1 MMPFFHKLIFHK
13 LNSFTVFSVTD
24 ILQCKRA
31 TSLAHSLIVLVQF
44 LASAEIVSLGFLVIV
59 VFNWLMVFTFL
70 MWCAI
75 CCNVFCDI
83 FLAGFAE
90 TRKNRQNYLCALAR
104 CSHSWGDLQTSFSV
118 HASQWGNLLSRAYSA
133 HPQVFRSRGK
143 TFCMVMATEPMH
155 KMVVLKLKSRVIQVS
170 FHGSF
175 QNGMCRGWS
184 HKRDCLTAH
193 YDFCVSAQKTEYRCC
208 GVFFYLHDPHQST
221 AARERASSRMSLRK
235 VMGGFI
241 RMCCQKEL
249 REMEA
254 SVLSCLDNSNG
265 SPQGSFAFTIV
276 VNSLRLKEE
285 RHNCHTAQGNCKGFT
300 GHLRLIL
307 SYSV

>member
-1 MMPFFHKLIFHK
+1 MTLVPLWCLFSINWYFTSWIALLSFQWLTYCSVREQPLWHIAWLFLCSFLLLLKLF
-13 LNSFTVFSVTD
+13 LWVF
-24 ILQCKRA
+24 L
-31 TSLAHSLIVLVQF
+31 LLLFLIDSWF
-44 LASAEIVSLGFLVIV
+44 
-59 VFNWLMVFTFL
+59 FTFL

-184 HKRDCLTAH
+184 HKRDCLAAH

-208 GVFFYLHDPHQST
+208 GVFLP
-221 AARERASSRMSLRK
+221 SRSPSEY
-235 VMGGFI
+235 
-241 RMCCQKEL
+241 CCQRKGLFQDE
-249 REMEA
+249 
-254 SVLSCLDNSNG
+254 
-265 SPQGSFAFTIV
+265 PQ
-276 VNSLRLKEE
+276 
-285 RHNCHTAQGNCKGFT
+285 KGH
-300 GHLRLIL
+300 GWLH
-307 SYSV
+307 

>member
-208 GVFFYLHDPHQST
+208 GVFFTFTIPIRVLLPEKGPLPGWASVRSWVASLGC
-221 AARERASSRMSLRK
+221 AARRRSGKWRQVSSAAWTIQ
-235 VMGGFI
+235 MGLP
-241 RMCCQKEL
+241 RDL
-249 REMEA
+249 
-254 SVLSCLDNSNG
+254 L
-265 SPQGSFAFTIV
+265 
-276 VNSLRLKEE
+276 
-285 RHNCHTAQGNCKGFT
+285 
-300 GHLRLIL
+300 HLRLWWTASDWRRRGTIVIQHKGIARDSL
-307 SYSV
+307 VT